1 MDEAMVSRYWC
12 HMCSQIVNPVIEV
25 EMKCPFCQ
33 SGFVEEM
40 YTATGENHETE
51 TETETDIGLGSDRA
65 LSLWA
70 PILLSMMGAGGDG
83 TRHRLSR
90 RESGGGDEEEEN
102 EEPQRGESEQ
112 DGELESI
119 LRRRRRNSAAIIQL
133 LHSLTS
139 GIMSEIENSGN
150 ESERERER
158 DHNQE
163 RVILINPFN
172 QAIILQGS
180 IGQSQ
185 SQNQNQS
192 IPGTLGDY
200 LVGPGLELLLQH
212 LAENDPNRYG
222 TPPAKKEAVEAMPT
236 VTIGENLQCS
246 VCLEDFEIGSG
257 AKEMPCKH
265 KFHEG
270 CILPWLELHSSCP
283 VCRCQIP
290 GAEDGPK
297 VDVEDASGNR
307 TDSNAAGGER
317 GEGDENGR
325 SWLPIP
331 WPFSGL
337 FSLSGTP
344 NVGNSLSSA
353 TESAPSA
360 SGANNNNNNSAD
372 EN

>member
-1 MDEAMVSRYWC
+1 MDEALVSRYWC
-12 HMCSQIVNPVIEV
+12 HMCSQIVNPVIE
-25 EMKCPFCQ
+25 
-33 SGFVEEM
+33 
-40 YTATGENHETE
+40 NHETE
-51 TETETDIGLGSDRA
+51 TETDLGLGSDRA
-65 LSLWA
+65 LSIWA
-70 PILLSMMGAGGDG
+70 PILLSMMGGGG

-90 RESGGGDEEEEN
+90 RESEGGDEEEEN

-112 DGELESI
+112 DEELESI
-119 LRRRRRNSAAIIQL
+119 LRRRRRNSAAILQL
-133 LHSLTS
+133 LHSLRS

-158 DHNQE
+158 DSNQE

-200 LVGPGLELLLQH
+200 LVGPGLELFLQH
-212 LAENDPNRYG
+212 LAENDPNRYR
-222 TPPAKKEAVEAMPT
+222 TPPAKKEAVEAMPS
-236 VTIGENLQCS
+236 VTIGENLQCQY
-246 VCLEDFEIGSG
+246 
-257 AKEMPCKH
+257 
-265 KFHEG
+265 
-270 CILPWLELHSSCP
+270 LHSSCP

-290 GAEDGPK
+290 GSEDGPK
-297 VDVEDASGNR
+297 VDVEDGSGNR
-307 TDSNAAGGER
+307 TDSSAAGGER
-317 GEGDENGR
+317 VGGDGNGNGR

-337 FSLSGTP
+337 FSLTGTP

-353 TESAPSA
+353 SELATSA
-360 SGANNNNNNSAD
+360 SGTNNNNINSD

>member
-1 MDEAMVSRYWC
+1 MDEALVSRYWC
-12 HMCSQIVNPVIEV
+12 HMCSQIVNPVMEV

-40 YTATGENHETE
+40 YTATGENHENE
-51 TETETDIGLGSDRA
+51 TETETDLGLGSDRA

-70 PILLSMMGAGGDG
+70 PILLSMMGGGGGSG
-83 TRHRLSR
+83 TRRRLSR
-90 RESGGGDEEEEN
+90 RESEGEEEEN
-102 EEPQRGESEQ
+102 EEPHRGESEQ

-119 LRRRRRNSAAIIQL
+119 LRRRRRSSAAILQL
-133 LHSLTS
+133 LHSLRS

-150 ESERERER
+150 DSERERER
-158 DHNQE
+158 DNNQE

-180 IGQSQ
+180 LGQSQ
-185 SQNQNQS
+185 SQNQS

-236 VTIGENLQCS
+236 VTIGESLQCS
-246 VCLEDFEIGSG
+246 VCLEEFEIGSE

-265 KFHEG
+265 KFHDG
-270 CILPWLELHSSCP
+270 CIVPWLELHSSCP

-290 GAEDGPK
+290 ASEDGPK
-297 VDVEDASGNR
+297 VEDGSGNR
-307 TDSNAAGGER
+307 TADSAAGGER
-317 GEGDENGR
+317 GDGDGNGR

-337 FSLSGTP
+337 FSLSGAP
-344 NVGNSLSSA
+344 NVGSSLSSA
-353 TESAPSA
+353 SESATSA
-360 SGANNNNNNSAD
+360 SGTNNNNNTAN